1 MKHSAEQPPIEQS
14 PAEQLPVK
22 QPSAEQPSAEQPSES
37 TRERNMLKTLRNRW
51 PLIVLVAIST
61 LSIGLVVALL
71 KTTDAFTTADQ
82 SAERREIEAIQSAE
96 RSTVLGL
103 VNLPEAER
111 AATLLPIAQ
120 GAAGLERDR
129 ARYMLATDYINQG
142 NSEQALPLLD
152 GLADS
157 YQPLSSYVLLK
168 QAQAQAALDQ
178 RPAAIKTWNQLTR
191 SYPESAATAEALY
204 QLGLPPVAKESSTA
218 GPVADP
224 SAWAAL
230 LERFPAHPLS
240 IQVAFRQLD
249 NLQPAADEGATALP
263 LLRNIAY
270 YGLEHPQYLQALN
283 RLVDQYGSALT
294 PEDWAAVGF
303 GYWETQN
310 YAEAG
315 DAYAKATGTPTSQY
329 RAARGKERGG
339 KRKEAIAYYKQL
351 NLTFPTAPETANGLL
366 NLADLQP
373 NEEAIATLDNL
384 ITRFPDS
391 AGEALAKRAEI
402 LDALKSP
409 DSAKQARASIL
420 SQHSDSA
427 AAAKI
432 RFRQA
437 EANAAASNYG
447 AAISWAKQLVDA
459 APNDELAAEAG
470 FWLGRWT
477 LKQNQPDAARQ
488 AFEQVII
495 NHPESYYAWRSA
507 IYLDWNVGNFD
518 TVRAFQPEIELP
530 SRRTL
535 LPTGSEALQELYLLG
550 HNQTAW
556 NQWQNEF
563 ITPQTPTVGQ
573 QFTDGVL
580 RLGVG
585 DNLEGLFMVS
595 SLAWRESPEE
605 IAEYEA
611 IKNQPSFW
619 QALYPFPFPELIL
632 GWAQERALNPLL
644 VTALVRQE
652 SRFQAD
658 IRSVVGAVGL
668 MQVMPATGE
677 WISDQIGQTDYTLDQ
692 PADNVKFG
700 TWYLDFTHRE
710 YDNNSLF
717 AVASYNAGPGA
728 VAQWIAEKDFT
739 NADEFVEQIP
749 YPETK
754 GYVESVFGGYWN
766 YLRLYDPAIAAKINA
781 L

>member
-1 MKHSAEQPPIEQS
+1 
-14 PAEQLPVK
+14 
-22 QPSAEQPSAEQPSES
+22 
-37 TRERNMLKTLRNRW
+37 MLKTLKDKW
-51 PLIVLVAIST
+51 PLIGLVGIST
-61 LSIGLVVALL
+61 LSVGLVVALI
-71 KTTDAFTTADQ
+71 KTTDVFTAKEQ
-82 SAERREIEAIQSAE
+82 VEVGVIQSVE
-96 RSTVLGL
+96 TSTVLGL
-103 VNLPEAER
+103 VDLPAEER
-111 AATLLPIAQ
+111 AVTLLEIAQ

-129 ARYMLATDYINQG
+129 ARYMLATDYLNQG
-142 NSEQALPLLD
+142 KSEQALLLLD
-152 GLADS
+152 GLDNS
-157 YQPLSSYVLLK
+157 YQPLASYVLLK
-168 QAQAQAALDQ
+168 RAQAQAALGQ
-178 RPAAIKTWNQLTR
+178 REAAIGTWNQLTR
-191 SYPESAATAEALY
+191 QYPESAATAEALY
-204 QLGLPPVAKESSTA
+204 QLGLPAPAEVEPTEKPSAENLPSTQKA
-218 GPVADP
+218 PTKKAPADP

-240 IQVAFRQLD
+240 VQVAFRQLD
-249 NLQPAADEGATALP
+249 GLGAATSESTTALP
-263 LLRNIAY
+263 LLRNIAR

-283 RLVDQYGSALT
+283 RLVDQYGSVLS
-294 PEDWAAVGF
+294 PEDWTAVGF

-315 DAYAKATGTPTSQY
+315 DAYTKATGTPVSQY

-339 KRKEAIAYYKQL
+339 KRTEAIAYYKQL
-351 NLTFPTAPETANGLL
+351 NLSFPTAPETATGLL

-373 NEEAIATLDNL
+373 NEEAIATLDSV

-402 LDALKSP
+402 LEALNSSG
-409 DSAKQARASIL
+409 SAQQARASIL
-420 SQHSDSA
+420 SQYSGSA
-427 AAAKI
+427 EAAKI
-432 RFRQA
+432 RLRQA
-437 EANAAASNYG
+437 ESNAEANNYG

-459 APNDELAAEAG
+459 APDDELAAEAG
-470 FWLGRWT
+470 FLLGKWSLR
-477 LKQNQPDAARQ
+477 QNQPDAART
-488 AFEQVII
+488 AFEQVIS

-518 TVRAFQPEIELP
+518 TVRDFQPRIELLGK
-530 SRRTL
+530 RTP

-550 HNQTAW
+550 HDQTAW

-563 ITPQTPTVGQ
+563 VTPQTPTVSQ
-573 QFTDGVL
+573 QFNDGIL

-585 DNLEGLFMVS
+585 DNLEGIFMVS

-605 IAEYEA
+605 IAEYKA
-611 IKNQPSFW
+611 LKSNPNFW
-619 QALYPFPFPELIL
+619 QAVYPFPFSELIL
-632 GWAQERALNPLL
+632 GWAQERNLNPLL

-652 SRFQAD
+652 SRFEAD

-668 MQVMPATGE
+668 MQVMPSTGE
-677 WISDQIGQTDYTLDQ
+677 WISDQIGQDSYTLDQ

-728 VAQWIAEKDFT
+728 VAQWIAEKDFA

-766 YLRLYDPAIAAKINA
+766 YLRLYDPAIAAKVNA

>member
-1 MKHSAEQPPIEQS
+1 MEQPATEK
-14 PAEQLPVK
+14 APVE
-22 QPSAEQPSAEQPSES
+22 PPSES
-37 TRERNMLKTLRNRW
+37 THEPNILKTLKDKW
-51 PLIVLVAIST
+51 PLIALVSISA
-61 LSIGLVVALL
+61 LSIGVVALL
-71 KTTDAFTTADQ
+71 KTTGAFTAKEQTSERTGDQ
-82 SAERREIEAIQSAE
+82 VEIEAIQSVE

-103 VNLPEAER
+103 INLPAPER
-111 AATLLPIAQ
+111 AAALLEITQ
-120 GAAGLERDR
+120 GKAGLERDR

-142 NSEQALPLLD
+142 NGEQALPLLD
-152 GLADS
+152 GLDDS
-157 YQPLSSYVLLK
+157 YQPLASYVLLK
-168 QAQAQAALDQ
+168 RAQAQVALGQ
-178 RPAAIKTWNQLTR
+178 RPMAIQTWNQLTQ

-204 QLGLPPVAKESSTA
+204 QLGLPPAAEGTTA
-218 GPVADP
+218 AQTVADP
-224 SAWAAL
+224 SAWSAL

-240 IQVAFRQLD
+240 IQVAFRQLER
-249 NLQPAADEGATALP
+249 LQPAADNGTEDEAADGVALP

-270 YGLEHPQYLQALN
+270 YGLEHPQYVQALN
-283 RLVDQYGSALT
+283 RLVDQHGSSLT
-294 PEDWAAVGF
+294 PEDWNAVGF

-315 DAYAKATGTPTSQY
+315 DAYAKATGTPTAQY

-339 KRKEAIAYYKQL
+339 KRKEAIAYYEQL
-351 NLTFPTAPETANGLL
+351 NLSFPTAPETADGLL

-373 NEEAIATLDNL
+373 NEAAIATLDDI
-384 ITRFPDS
+384 ITRFPNT

-402 LDALKSP
+402 LEALKSP
-409 DSAKQARASIL
+409 DSAKQARDSIL
-420 SQHSDSA
+420 SQYSDSA
-427 AAAKI
+427 AAAEI

-437 EANAAASNYG
+437 EANAEADNYG
-447 AAISWAKQLVDA
+447 AAISWAQQLIDA
-459 APNDELAAEAG
+459 APDDELAAEAG
-470 FWLGRWT
+470 FRLGKWS
-477 LKQNQPDAARQ
+477 LSQNQPDAARE

-518 TVRAFQPEIELP
+518 TVRSFQPAIELP
-530 SRRTL
+530 GKRTL
-535 LPTGSEALQELYLLG
+535 LPTGSEALQELHLLG

-563 ITPQTPTVGQ
+563 ITPQTPTVSQ

-585 DNLEGLFMVS
+585 DNLEGIFMVS
-595 SLAWRESPEE
+595 SLAWRESPDE

-611 IKNQPSFW
+611 LKSQPNFW

-632 GWAQERALNPLL
+632 GWAQKRDLNPLL

-652 SRFQAD
+652 SRFQAN

-668 MQVMPATGE
+668 MQVMPSTGE
-677 WISDQIGQTDYTLDQ
+677 WISDQIGQADYVLDL

-766 YLRLYDPAIAAKINA
+766 YLRLYDRAIAAKVNA